1 MTREIK
7 LNVGDFIVKNN
18 SGIFGSNTGSKD
30 YDSRTPVLK
39 IDRVTHASGN
49 HNMLKKMLQI
59 NKKYTISE
67 YDVKVVSPERAEEI
81 LSIYES
87 SKEINESL
95 KPDLNTSCFREDNGQ
110 PKVAIDPLG
119 ARQLLFQFKMKNP
132 EGGYQIYKCAHCG
145 NLHLGK
151 TRDILHDIIIL

>member
-1 MTREIK
+1 MLHEIQLK
-7 LNVGDFIVKNN
+7 VGDFIVKNN

-30 YDSRTPVLK
+30 YSSRTPVLK
-39 IDRVTHASGN
+39 VERVTHASGPEN
-49 HNMLKKMLQI
+49 KRMIQI

-67 YDVKVVSPERAEEI
+67 YSVKVVSSERAEEI
-81 LSIYES
+81 LAIYES
-87 SKEINESL
+87 CKEINESL

-110 PKVAIDPLG
+110 PKVVVDPLV

-132 EGGYQIYKCAHCG
+132 EGGYQIYKCTHCG

-151 TRDILHDIIIL
+151 TRNIVQDVILL